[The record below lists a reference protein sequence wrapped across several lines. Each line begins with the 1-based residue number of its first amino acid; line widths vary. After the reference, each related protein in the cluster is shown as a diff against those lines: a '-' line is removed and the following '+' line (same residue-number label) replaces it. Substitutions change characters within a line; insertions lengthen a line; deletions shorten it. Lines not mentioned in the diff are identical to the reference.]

1 MTQQRWAVLRSLFDQ
16 ALTVREDERE
26 AFLNDACIDD
36 QTLRHSLITLLKHHE
51 AATSVLAGPMLT
63 PERLAEIVSSGVRTF
78 VSGEL
83 VAGRFRILRFIA
95 EGGMGEVYAAEDL
108 ELNETVALKTI
119 RPLLASDE
127 KVLDRFKQEI
137 LLARKVTHRN
147 VSRMFDLFRY
157 EVDLDGDRRTIL
169 FVSMEL
175 LEGETLADRIG
186 RLGPLPI
193 KDAQK
198 VAIQLIAG
206 LEAAHSVG
214 IIHSDFKSGNIAL
227 VSDPDGGERAVIMD
241 FGLAGTRNGLK
252 NQRRSGL
259 TGTPAFMAP
268 EQVMNGPIVPAT
280 DIYALGI
287 VLFEMASGV
296 LPFNGTSA
304 IDTAQLRLVP
314 EPPLLRE
321 AAPEAPVAWERTILA
336 CLKRDPAERPESAA
350 EVAARLTGRFKQQRR
365 LRVLAAGALA
375 TSLLTGGW
383 IWARQPH
390 HPRPAAQSAVDN
402 ARVKLQNHSPAGFR
416 EAIVG
421 FQCAIQLDPKWS
433 EPWGEIAYTYAEAA
447 NTSQVPA
454 ATASIEARK
463 AALHAVQLDDRSA
476 KAFGALGWVQSLD
489 LDEWIKAEAKLRHA
503 LALNPMDA
511 RLHYWLG
518 VHLRKKG
525 KFPEAEEEDR
535 QALTLSHQA
544 DPQIWCE
551 LAFLYWT
558 SERVD
563 HMQEL
568 MKDLLVAHPNFGLT
582 RFLNARLLKEQG
594 RFDEALAELQFSE
607 SLQYSPV
614 TVLVERASVEAYRGN
629 SGAALEDLSLLE
641 KASQTKPVDGLL
653 IAGVYARLGYFDAA
667 FEWLEGAYSRRDST
681 LLSLATS
688 PVLKPL
694 RTDPRFRSFM
704 RRLHFAS

>member
-1 MTQQRWAVLRSLFDQ
+1 M
-16 ALTVREDERE
+16 
-26 AFLNDACIDD
+26 
-36 QTLRHSLITLLKHHE
+36 
-51 AATSVLAGPMLT
+51 
-63 PERLAEIVSSGVRTF
+63 
-78 VSGEL
+78 
-83 VAGRFRILRFIA
+83 
-95 EGGMGEVYAAEDL
+95 
-108 ELNETVALKTI
+108 
-119 RPLLASDE
+119 
-127 KVLDRFKQEI
+127 
-137 LLARKVTHRN
+137 
-147 VSRMFDLFRY
+147 
-157 EVDLDGDRRTIL
+157 
-169 FVSMEL
+169 
-175 LEGETLADRIG
+175 
-186 RLGPLPI
+186 
-193 KDAQK
+193 
-198 VAIQLIAG
+198 
-206 LEAAHSVG
+206 
-214 IIHSDFKSGNIAL
+214 
-227 VSDPDGGERAVIMD
+227 
-241 FGLAGTRNGLK
+241 
-252 NQRRSGL
+252 
-259 TGTPAFMAP
+259 
-268 EQVMNGPIVPAT
+268 
-280 DIYALGI
+280 
-287 VLFEMASGV
+287 
-296 LPFNGTSA
+296 
-304 IDTAQLRLVP
+304 
-314 EPPLLRE
+314 
-321 AAPEAPVAWERTILA
+321 
-336 CLKRDPAERPESAA
+336 
-350 EVAARLTGRFKQQRR
+350 
-365 LRVLAAGALA
+365 
-375 TSLLTGGW
+375 
-383 IWARQPH
+383 
-390 HPRPAAQSAVDN
+390 
-402 ARVKLQNHSPAGFR
+402 QNHSPAGFR

-421 FQCAIQLDPKWS
+421 FQCAIQLDLKWS

-489 LDEWIKAEAKLRHA
+489 LDEWIKAEANLRHA

-653 IAGVYARLGYFDAA
+653 IAGVYAKLGYFDAA